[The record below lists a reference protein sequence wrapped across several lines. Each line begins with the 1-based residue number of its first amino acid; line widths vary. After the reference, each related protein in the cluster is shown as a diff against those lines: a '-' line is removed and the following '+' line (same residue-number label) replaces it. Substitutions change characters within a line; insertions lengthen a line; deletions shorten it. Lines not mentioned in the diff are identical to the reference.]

1 MRMRF
6 DPMIPIWA
14 QVVEQL
20 QLDMVTGRLQPG
32 SKMPSGRDLA
42 VRFTINPNTAARV
55 YQEMESLG
63 LCEPRRGLGTF
74 VTEDAGRIEAL
85 RRQMAEDALNRFLV
99 SLAGL
104 GMTPADAVAML
115 REHEQDAQ

>member
-1 MRMRF
+1 MRF
-6 DPMIPIWA
+6 DAMTPIWA

-20 QLDMVTGRLQPG
+20 ELDMATGRLKPG
-32 SKMPSGRDLA
+32 DKMPSGRDLA

-55 YQEMESLG
+55 YQEMEALG

-74 VTEDAGRIEAL
+74 VTQDAGRLQDL
-85 RRQMAEDALNRFLV
+85 RRQMAEDALNRFLI

-104 GMTPADAVAML
+104 GMTPADAADML
-115 REHEQDAQ
+115 AKLDKS

>member
-1 MRMRF
+1 MRF

-20 QLDMVTGRLQPG
+20 QLEMATGRLQPG
-32 SKMPSGRDLA
+32 AKMPSGRDLA

-55 YQEMESLG
+55 YQELEALG
-63 LCEPRRGLGTF
+63 LCGTRRGLGTF
-74 VTEDAGRIEAL
+74 VTEDAGRLQAL
-85 RRQMAEDALNRFLV
+85 RRQMAEEALDRFLA

-104 GMTPADAVAML
+104 GMTPSDAADLLANHVN
-115 REHEQDAQ
+115 ES